1 MILDLFRIIQR
12 EAICFIKY
20 IVTLICSNG
29 LVEAFLDW
37 RGKRRTSF
45 LNEAEW
51 KRSWVT
57 QLRKQ
62 LFSFVLLDIKQ
73 ISFRLRTM
81 VEVVGACL
89 VTFGNITFEI
99 FIVDFFLMIF
109 CFMLFYIYTLGFG
122 VLVWW
127 SIFVV
132 IIILRSNI
140 INPI

>member
-1 MILDLFRIIQR
+1 M
-12 EAICFIKY
+12 
-20 IVTLICSNG
+20 
-29 LVEAFLDW
+29 
-37 RGKRRTSF
+37 
-45 LNEAEW
+45 
-51 KRSWVT
+51 T

-122 VLVWW
+122 VLVW
-127 SIFVV
+127 
-132 IIILRSNI
+132 
-140 INPI
+140 